1 MRPQKVEH
9 KELMEGLLLVLRAK
23 GYDGAS
29 LSDLA
34 TATGLKKAS
43 LYHRFPGG
51 KQEMTEAV
59 LAYVAEW
66 VEINILQVLTDDRQ
80 AAPERLQAALQHI
93 DALYHRGKS
102 ICIFRALS
110 THTGLELFGQQIRSG
125 MEKYITAFTRLGEDV
140 GMDTEQARRA
150 AVQTLIDI
158 QGALIVSKGLQ
169 QQTLFGETLKQ
180 IENRYAE
187 T

>member
-34 TATGLKKAS
+34 SATGLKKAS

-66 VEINILQVLTDDRQ
+66 VDLNIFQVLTAETETATDR
-80 AAPERLQAALQHI
+80 LHKALQNI

-110 THTGLELFGQQIRSG
+110 THTGLELFGQQIQAG
-125 MEKYITAFTRLGEDV
+125 MERYIVAFTRLGEDL
-140 GMDTEQARRA
+140 GMELIEAQQA

-169 QQTLFGETLKQ
+169 RQELFGATLEQ
-180 IENRYAE
+180 IERRYLQV
-187 T
+187 

>member
-1 MRPQKVEH
+1 MRPPKVEQ

-59 LAYVAEW
+59 LEYVAEW
-66 VEINILQVLTDDRQ
+66 VDLNIFQVLTDDMQ
-80 AAPERLQAALQHI
+80 TAPDRLRKALQNI

-110 THTGLELFGQQIRSG
+110 THTGLELFGQQIRAG
-125 MEKYITAFTRLGEDV
+125 MEKYITAFSHLGQDL
-140 GMDTEQARRA
+140 GMETEQAQQA
-150 AVQTLIDI
+150 AIQTLIDI

-169 QQTLFGETLKQ
+169 KLELFGKSLTQ
-180 IENRYAE
+180 IANRYLGV
-187 T
+187 

>member
-9 KELMEGLLLVLRAK
+9 KKLMEGLLLVLRAK

-51 KQEMTEAV
+51 KQQMTEAV
-59 LAYVAEW
+59 LEYVAQW
-66 VEINILQVLTDDRQ
+66 VDHNVFAVLTDQQRPAHD
-80 AAPERLQAALQHI
+80 RLQAALQSI

-110 THTGLELFGQQIRSG
+110 THTGLELFGQQIRTG
-125 MEKYITAFTRLGEDV
+125 MQKYIEAFTRLGTDLQLT
-140 GMDTEQARRA
+140 TEQAQQA
-150 AVQTLIDI
+150 ATQTLIDI

-169 QQTLFGETLKQ
+169 QQELFGKTLEQ
-180 IENRYAE
+180 ISQRYLRV
-187 T
+187 

>member
-51 KQEMTEAV
+51 KQQMTEAV
-59 LAYVAEW
+59 LEYVADW
-66 VEINILQVLTDDRQ
+66 VDANVFAVLIDQTQ
-80 AAPERLQAALQHI
+80 PAKERLSRALANI

-110 THTGLELFGQQIRSG
+110 THSGLELFGQQIRAG

-140 GMDTEQARRA
+140 QMDVETSKQAA
-150 AVQTLIDI
+150 LQTLIDI

-169 QQTLFGETLKQ
+169 QQDLFGKTLAN
-180 IENRYAE
+180 IAERYN
-187 T
+187 

>member
-51 KQEMTEAV
+51 KQQMTEAV
-59 LAYVAEW
+59 LQYVADW
-66 VEINILQVLTDDRQ
+66 VDVNIFEVLTDKSQ
-80 AAPERLQAALQHI
+80 PAKKRLNLALQNI

-110 THTGLELFGQQIRSG
+110 THSGLELFGQQIRTG
-125 MEKYITAFTRLGEDV
+125 MEKYITAFTRLGEDLQ
-140 GMDTEQARRA
+140 MDLERSKQA

-169 QQTLFGETLKQ
+169 QQDLFGETLAN
-180 IENRYAE
+180 IAERYS
-187 T
+187 

>member
-34 TATGLKKAS
+34 MATGLKKAS

-59 LAYVAEW
+59 LEYVAEW
-66 VEINILQVLTDDRQ
+66 VDQNIFQVLTDDTKI
-80 AAPERLQAALQHI
+80 ASDRLRDALQHI
-93 DALYHRGKS
+93 DALYNRGKS

-110 THTGLELFGQQIRSG
+110 THSGLELFGEQIRTG
-125 MEKYITAFTRLGEDV
+125 MERYIVAFTRLGSDL
-140 GMDTEQARRA
+140 GMEAKQAEQA

-158 QGALIVSKGLQ
+158 QGSLIVSKGLQ
-169 QQTLFGETLKQ
+169 QTGLFDETLKQ
-180 IENRYAE
+180 IASRYLEA
-187 T
+187 

>member
-9 KELMEGLLLVLRAK
+9 KQLMEGLLLVLRAK

-51 KQEMTEAV
+51 KQQMTEAV
-59 LAYVAEW
+59 LEYVAEW
-66 VEINILQVLTDDRQ
+66 VEANIFAVLTDPAQ
-80 AAPERLQAALQHI
+80 PAKKRLNLALQNI

-110 THTGLELFGQQIRSG
+110 THSGLELFGQQIRAG
-125 MEKYITAFTRLGEDV
+125 MEKYIMAFTRLGEDV
-140 GMDTEQARRA
+140 KMDLETSKKA

-169 QQTLFGETLKQ
+169 QQDLFGETLAN
-180 IENRYAE
+180 IAERYS
-187 T
+187 

>member
-34 TATGLKKAS
+34 SATGLKKAS

-51 KQEMTEAV
+51 KKQMTEAV
-59 LAYVAEW
+59 LEYVAEW
-66 VEINILQVLTDDRQ
+66 VELNIFAVLINKQEP
-80 AAPERLQAALQHI
+80 APVRLKVALQNI

-110 THTGLELFGQQIRSG
+110 THSGLELFGEQIRGG
-125 MEKYITAFTRLGEDV
+125 MEKYIEAFTRLGVDLQMHKKEAH
-140 GMDTEQARRA
+140 QAA
-150 AVQTLIDI
+150 LQTLIDI

-169 QQTLFGETLKQ
+169 QQELFGQTLGGIAK
-180 IENRYAE
+180 RYSAA
-187 T
+187 